1 VYVWYHNLGLGTYCG
16 LPPVGWVH
24 IYLSP
29 IPDGIYTS
37 FYTSYVGCWYKIV
50 IKYHQVLGTTS
61 VPYFYRDLVYVGIQ
75 YDHDVTI
82 VVGSV

>member
-1 VYVWYHNLGLGTYCG
+1 MLVQN
-16 LPPVGWVH
+16 
-24 IYLSP
+24 S
-29 IPDGIYTS
+29 S
-37 FYTSYVGCWYKIV
+37 

-75 YDHDVTI
+75 YDHNVTI